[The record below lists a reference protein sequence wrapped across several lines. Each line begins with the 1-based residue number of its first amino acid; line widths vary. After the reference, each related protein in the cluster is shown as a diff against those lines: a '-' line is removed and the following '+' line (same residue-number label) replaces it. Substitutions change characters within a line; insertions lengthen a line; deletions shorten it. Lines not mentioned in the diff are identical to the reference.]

1 MRILDN
7 DELALKWG
15 ELEPKINKALA
26 HSIGESSSYDLFI
39 ECLNNNAQCWVH
51 EDAVAITRFI
61 NYNKY
66 KQLHIVTTTSN
77 DWFKDGLE
85 CLKVFE
91 EFAKATKCRNIA
103 LWGRKGWKRVLKDY
117 YEPYTMLIK
126 EL

>member
-77 DWFKDGLE
+77 DWFKDGFE

-91 EFAKATKCRNIA
+91 EFAKATECRNIA

-117 YEPYTMLIK
+117 HEPYTMLIK